1 MTRHYPD
8 LGSRLVD
15 QVSLTARPI
24 RSTIQIWVVTHH
36 QYGIS
41 ALVYQTLF
49 RGETS
54 GDVAKC
60 RLFSRASRFAVYHRM
75 CFGDQDNH
83 METAMMQLSGRLG

>member
-15 QVSLTARPI
+15 QVSLAARPI
-24 RSTIQIWVVTHH
+24 RSTTQIWVVTRH
-36 QYGIS
+36 QYGFS
-41 ALVYQTLF
+41 ALVSQTLF

-54 GDVAKC
+54 GDVAKF
-60 RLFSRASRFAVYHRM
+60 RLFSQAGRFAVYHRM

-83 METAMMQLSGRLG
+83 METAMMELSGRLG